1 MGASVQPDNSYG
13 AYAPVDTPLQHAT
26 AATNRARPHPAF
38 LTDEGP
44 TLFVD
49 TLGNILTRRAPTVRM
64 ICYIGAILLT
74 TDVVALG
81 LTANASSNVDSTE
94 TASDVDPAGII
105 IDTIAGFAEVTLF
118 AIMSFCFLF
127 WNWHLAYFLSI
138 TLIGISALGTGAY
151 GMAIMAIS
159 MSNSVCADKGSCEEA
174 LKKGM
179 AGACIR
185 VLLTAPFCL
194 TLTFWYFVKA
204 RREVIKF
211 KAGLQGQ
218 LQTPL
223 RRLDD
228 GHDLEP
234 LRLSGE
240 GWSQVACLSSH
251 ITMWFVDINDTSQL
265 PRQRPEPVLIGPQDS
280 SVGTLLNRLVDLSPI
295 PAADAAVVIMSINPQ
310 SRSAFDTSFI
320 TLPPEIRYVIYLEMW
335 RSHGL
340 RQHITWHDRD
350 QNAHFCSWPCT
361 TEYEVEDK
369 LQHEIEELRR
379 QKGVPLGQNM
389 GTHWQPKDPEITVLT
404 RHLQST
410 WYNHW
415 ACHKRALDK
424 HGFEVNYG
432 FSTSRTECWKKAR
445 ADENEELVPAWSPYL
460 PMLLSCKLISEECL
474 KSIYESTT
482 FIFFDLETVQMFL
495 GHCQLTPGI
504 EHWPR
509 VGITPPGLFKYARS
523 LEFSLSPDSPKLLNC
538 TRFNLAGTEVRHD
551 FYDFHWL
558 RLPEFQNLESIN
570 IWISA
575 RSLIPSAKV
584 KDPHDFTGI
593 TEFDVDAL
601 QQVLAHLDPVANV
614 TLSTPLGPSV
624 GPEEGYVEGFK
635 ARVYKR
641 GSGDTFHPMLY
652 PPLEQGG
659 TYDCM
664 IHTAPNRE
672 VRLLTNNGAWHLV
685 MRSV

>member
-13 AYAPVDTPLQHAT
+13 AYAPVDTPGRHAT

-81 LTANASSNVDSTE
+81 LTANASSNVDSAE

-105 IDTIAGFAEVTLF
+105 IDTVAGFAEVTLF

-211 KAGLQGQ
+211 KAELQGQ
-218 LQTPL
+218 LQTPQ

-234 LRLSGE
+234 LR
-240 GWSQVACLSSH
+240 
-251 ITMWFVDINDTSQL
+251 TKR
-265 PRQRPEPVLIGPQDS
+265 RQGRQMSASAYS
-280 SVGTLLNRLVDLSPI
+280 SVGTLLNRLVDHSPNPRGRRRGI
-295 PAADAAVVIMSINPQ
+295 PTV
-310 SRSAFDTSFI
+310 
-320 TLPPEIRYVIYLEMW
+320 L
-335 RSHGL
+335 H
-340 RQHITWHDRD
+340 
-350 QNAHFCSWPCT
+350 SWPCT
-361 TEYEVEDK
+361 TEYEVEDR
-369 LQHEIEELRR
+369 LQHDCEVLRR
-379 QKGVPLGQNM
+379 RQGVPIGRMM
-389 GTHWQPKDPEITVLT
+389 GTAWEPKDPEVTVLT

-410 WYNHW
+410 WLNHW
-415 ACHKRALDK
+415 ACHGRALEK
-424 HGFEVNYG
+424 HGVEVNWG
-432 FSTSRTECWKKAR
+432 FPNSGINCWKKER
-445 ADENEELVPAWSPYL
+445 ANENEELVPSWSPYL
-460 PMLLSCKLISEECL
+460 PMLLSCKLLSEQCL

-482 FIFFDLETVQMFL
+482 FIFVEIETIQMFL
-495 GHCQLTPGI
+495 GYCQPK
-504 EHWPR
+504 PR
-509 VGITPPGLFKYARS
+509 MESWSNIGITPPGLFKYARS
-523 LEFSLSPDSPKLLNC
+523 LEFSFTPDVPKLLNC
-538 TRFNLAGTEVRHD
+538 ARYDIPGIEVRHE
-551 FYDFHWL
+551 FFDFHWL
-558 RLPEFQNLESIN
+558 HLPKFQNLRNIN
-570 IWISA
+570 IWITA
-575 RSLIPSAKV
+575 RSLLPQGSMDGI
-584 KDPHDFTGI
+584 TGI
-593 TEFDVDAL
+593 TELDVDAL
-601 QQVLAHLDPVANV
+601 QRVLAHLDPVANV
-614 TLSTPLGPSV
+614 TLSTPLGPRV
-624 GPEEGYVEGFK
+624 GAEDGYVEGFK

-641 GSGDTFHPMLY
+641 GSGDRFHPMLY

-659 TYDCM
+659 QYDCM
-664 IHTAPNRE
+664 IHTSPNRE
-672 VRLLTNNGAWHLV
+672 VRLSVSGGLHVV
-685 MRSV
+685 MRTV